1 LKSGAAGKWVMHPD
15 DGLSDVDLDN
25 DWYPFDKAGD

>member
-1 LKSGAAGKWVMHPD
+1 VLNHDVRLP
-15 DGLSDVDLDN
+15 DVDLDN